1 MRSFP
6 LACLA
11 ATLAAA
17 PAITPALAQDRPPLV
32 PSRDVSVTYRAAGAP
47 PGQEMRMA
55 WRVADQKL
63 RVDMPG
69 GMGWSVM
76 DQRAKT
82 MFVVMEQQ
90 RIIMQ
95 MPLNNGP
102 GGVSIPT
109 QPPET
114 AKFARGATATVAGQS
129 CTIWHYENQGATGE
143 SCMTADGVM
152 LRSTGTLNGRT
163 ATMEATE
170 VSYGPQD
177 AARFTAP
184 SGYQQMQMPSGTP
197 GAPPA
202 R

>member
-6 LACLA
+6 IACLV
-11 ATLAAA
+11 ATLA
-17 PAITPALAQDRPPLV
+17 TGPALAQDRPPLM
-32 PSRDVSVTYRAAGAP
+32 PTRDVSVTYRVSGGP
-47 PGQEMRMA
+47 PGQDMRMA

-69 GMGWSVM
+69 GIGWSVM
-76 DQRAKT
+76 DQRAKS

-90 RIIMQ
+90 RMVMQ
-95 MPLNNGP
+95 MPLNDGP
-102 GGVSIPT
+102 GGVNIPT

-114 AKFARGATATVAGQS
+114 AKFTRGAATTVAGQS
-129 CTIWHYENQGATGE
+129 CTIWRYENQGTTGE

-152 LRSTGTLNGRT
+152 LRSTGTVNGQT

-170 VSYGPQD
+170 VNYGPQD

-184 SGYQQMQMPSGTP
+184 SGYQQMRMPAGAP